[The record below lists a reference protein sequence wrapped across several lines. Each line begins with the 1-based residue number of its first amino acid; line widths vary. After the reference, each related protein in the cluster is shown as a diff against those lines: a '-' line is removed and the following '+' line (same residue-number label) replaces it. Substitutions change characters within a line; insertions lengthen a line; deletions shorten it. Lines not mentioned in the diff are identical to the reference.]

1 MGRRILIQ
9 AFVFSTFIYGCADH
23 TETAVVHTPCALSSE
38 ISATGP
44 VFQMHD
50 GDYHEPGPFVPWN
63 SNPSEDC
70 PSNPT
75 IRSGEF
81 SGKELY
87 ITYPVVDEPLET
99 GVVTIPAG
107 ELPVVVFTHANNF
120 YCTAFELYKNLHNH
134 WASWGFVV
142 VSVDSTDAN
151 CRRTSKENL
160 QLRSDAQIAALQE
173 VLSWTDDG
181 FQGLTVDENAVFF
194 SGHSRG
200 GGASFLSAEAYPLT
214 RGVITLQGNDL
225 RSIGFSSE
233 TLRDYAVL
241 GISASDDTD
250 LWYPHPDLMEDQ
262 LGGEYTWVTLFD
274 AIHAYTGDSLRIKK
288 TDDPKIEREAQQA
301 ATHFFTTAFLDRHTT
316 LASDWPKEFT
326 SAFLMSQHGAEKAL
340 NEVYPHGAALRWRR
354 DVEHVWIDTFEERGA
369 TLNLL
374 GGEVEFEGLDAE
386 VVKTYRPDENPT
398 SGRFSR
404 ASALRLRTDLEGQY
418 ITHMPEP
425 LPMDADWTID
435 ARVKLGNESGLEK
448 LGLTIVT
455 TDDEIQLDALEF
467 IGPMPLTKWYTQ
479 LQVPL
484 EDFVPSET
492 EIVALRFDVEA
503 GEVFVD
509 DLRFAPPESLDGEMI
524 E

>member
-1 MGRRILIQ
+1 MGRKILIQ

-23 TETAVVHTPCALSSE
+23 TETTVVYTPCELSSE
-38 ISATGP
+38 ISTTHH
-44 VFQMHD
+44 VSQMHD
-50 GDYHEPGPFVPWN
+50 GDYHERGPFVPWN
-63 SNPSEDC
+63 SNPSEEC

-87 ITYPVVDEPLET
+87 ITYPAVDEPLET
-99 GVVTIPAG
+99 GVVTVPQG
-107 ELPVVVFTHANNF
+107 KLPVVVFTHANNF

-160 QLRSDAQIAALQE
+160 ELRSDAQIAALQE

-181 FQGLTVDENAVFF
+181 FQGLTIDEDFVFF

-200 GGASFLSAEAYPLT
+200 GGA
-214 RGVITLQGNDL
+214 
-225 RSIGFSSE
+225 
-233 TLRDYAVL
+233 
-241 GISASDDTD
+241 
-250 LWYPHPDLMEDQ
+250 
-262 LGGEYTWVTLFD
+262 
-274 AIHAYTGDSLRIKK
+274 
-288 TDDPKIEREAQQA
+288 
-301 ATHFFTTAFLDRHTT
+301 
-316 LASDWPKEFT
+316 
-326 SAFLMSQHGAEKAL
+326 
-340 NEVYPHGAALRWRR
+340 
-354 DVEHVWIDTFEERGA
+354 

-374 GGEVEFEGLDAE
+374 GGDVESDGLDAE

-404 ASALRLRTDLEGQY
+404 ASALRLRTESEGRY
-418 ITHMPEP
+418 TTHMPEP
-425 LPMDADWTID
+425 LLIDSDWTLN
-435 ARVKLGNESGLEK
+435 ARLKLGNESGLKK

-455 TDDEIQLDALEF
+455 TEGEIQLDALEF
-467 IGPMPLTKWYTQ
+467 IGPMPLSKWYTQ
-479 LQVPL
+479 LHVPL
-484 EDFVPSET
+484 EEFVQEET

-509 DLRFAPPESLDGEMI
+509 DLRFTPAESLDGETI

>member
-1 MGRRILIQ
+1 MGRKILIQ

-23 TETAVVHTPCALSSE
+23 TETTVVYTPCELSSE
-38 ISATGP
+38 ISTTHH
-44 VFQMHD
+44 VSQMHD
-50 GDYHEPGPFVPWN
+50 GDYHERGPFVPWS
-63 SNPSEDC
+63 SNPSEEC

-87 ITYPVVDEPLET
+87 ITYPAVDEPLET
-99 GVVTIPAG
+99 GVVTVPQG
-107 ELPVVVFTHANNF
+107 KLPVVVFTHANNF

-160 QLRSDAQIAALQE
+160 QLRSDAQIAALEE
-173 VLSWTDDG
+173 VLSWDETV
-181 FQGLTVDENAVFF
+181 FQGLTIDEDYVFF

-233 TLRDYAVL
+233 TLRDYPVL
-241 GISASDDTD
+241 GISASDDKD
-250 LWYPHPDLMEDQ
+250 LKYPHPDLMEDQ

-274 AIHAYTGDSLRIKK
+274 AIHAYTGDSLRIRK
-288 TDDPKIEREAQQA
+288 TDDPKVEREEQQA
-301 ATHFFTTAFLDRHTT
+301 ATFYFTTAFLDRHTK
-316 LASDWPKEFT
+316 LAWDWSKVST
-326 SAFLMSQHGAEKAL
+326 AAVLMSHHGAEKLTTEIYA
-340 NEVYPHGAALRWRR
+340 HGAALRWRR

-374 GGEVEFEGLDAE
+374 GGDVESDGLDAE

-404 ASALRLRTDLEGQY
+404 ASALRLRTESEGRY
-418 ITHMPEP
+418 TTHMPEP
-425 LPMDADWTID
+425 LLIDSDWTLN
-435 ARVKLGNESGLEK
+435 ARVKLGNESGLER

-455 TDDEIQLDALEF
+455 TEGEIQLDALEF

-484 EDFVPSET
+484 EEFVTDET

-509 DLRFAPPESLDGEMI
+509 DLRFTPPLDLQ
-524 E
+524 